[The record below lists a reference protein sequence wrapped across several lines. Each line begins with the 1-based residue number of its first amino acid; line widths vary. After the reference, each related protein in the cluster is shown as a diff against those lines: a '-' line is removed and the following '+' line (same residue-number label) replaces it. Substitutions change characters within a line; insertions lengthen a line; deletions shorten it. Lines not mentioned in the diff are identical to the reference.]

1 MRPCKLTMSAFG
13 PYAGVTVLELE
24 RLGSRGLYLIAGDT
38 GAGKTTIFDAVTYA
52 LYGAASGENREPDML
67 RSLYAD
73 PQTPTYVEM
82 EFLCRGKRYRVRR
95 CPEYLRP
102 KGRGEGMT
110 KQRAEAEL
118 YYPDGR
124 PPVTKVK
131 EVTRAVEELLGL
143 DKRQFTQVAMIAQ
156 GDFLKLLLAKTEDR
170 SRIFREIFHTRL
182 YQVLQER
189 LKDESSKLRAEYE
202 EAGRS
207 FRQYA
212 GGIRC
217 GAESL
222 YRKALEAQR
231 EKGEWIPAAEL
242 LEVLSR
248 ILEEDGEQDS
258 IAARRLGEQE
268 RQLEEINQKLGRAEA
283 ARKAQERLAQEEAAL
298 NEWEPRYAEAL
309 EQWEAEQK
317 KQPQRDALA
326 LQIQTASQRL
336 GEYDEVEA
344 LRRKQREQNRRGT
357 KIAGE
362 LERLEKEIGEIGQ
375 KMAEKKELLAE
386 WEDLETDRQE
396 LLRQR
401 QDLTHEKQQLENLN
415 KLRESCLA
423 MERELETVRRQYLKQ
438 ADKTETSRRA
448 YEKKERAFLDEQAG
462 VLATTLK
469 AGERCPVCGS
479 LDHPQPAK
487 MPEEAPTREELKKA
501 KERLAAD
508 EERTAELSRQA
519 GERNGTYGALRAQ
532 FREQME
538 GMPQT
543 GDSARPEEAAD
554 AEKAEGLPGEED
566 SAGKPNGEVDDAR
579 LGEILEARTEKNK
592 EALTETEKRLRFLTQ
607 QIAQKQE
614 IEKELP
620 KLEKEQRTRQEKQEE
635 LRREQAALQAQAGL
649 LDEQIRKGAAALEYE
664 SRKIAEEK
672 IQQMAAAKK
681 AMEQN
686 LKEIQ
691 ATYEAGKKAVERGR
705 ASVKVLKEQ
714 LAGEPEEDTDALS
727 ARRAELQESRARLN
741 AAHTE
746 ISARIAANRQ
756 AQTELERQQAQIGEL
771 EQRWAWVR
779 ALSNTANGNLP
790 GKDKIMLETYIQMAC
805 FDRTLMRANIRLMT
819 MTGGQYELAR
829 RVEAANQRSQSGL
842 ELDVIDHYNG
852 SRRSVQTLSGG
863 EAFKA
868 SLSLALGLSDEIQA
882 SAGGIQLDTMFVDE
896 GFGSLDEESLN
907 QALRALDDLSEGNRL
922 VGIISHVAELK
933 ERIDRQIVV
942 TKDRQGGSRA
952 KIIGGML

>member
-326 LQIQTASQRL
+326 LQIQTATQRL

-344 LRRKQREQNRRGT
+344 LRRKQREQNRRGA

-554 AEKAEGLPGEED
+554 AEKAEGLPGGED

-579 LGEILEARTEKNK
+579 LGEILEACTEKNK

-614 IEKELP
+614 TEKELP

-756 AQTELERQQAQIGEL
+756 ARTELERQQAQIGEL

>member
-82 EFLCRGKRYRVRR
+82 EFFCRGKRYRVRR

-242 LEVLSR
+242 LELLSR

-326 LQIQTASQRL
+326 LQIQTATQRL

-344 LRRKQREQNRRGT
+344 LRRKQREQNRRGA

-554 AEKAEGLPGEED
+554 AEKAEGLPGGED

-579 LGEILEARTEKNK
+579 LGEILEACTEKNK

-614 IEKELP
+614 TEKELP

-756 AQTELERQQAQIGEL
+756 ARTELERQQAQIGEL

>member
-82 EFLCRGKRYRVRR
+82 EFFCRGKRYRVRR

-242 LEVLSR
+242 LELLSR

-326 LQIQTASQRL
+326 LQIQTATQRL

-344 LRRKQREQNRRGT
+344 LRRKQREQNRRGA

-543 GDSARPEEAAD
+543 GDSAGPEEAAD
-554 AEKAEGLPGEED
+554 AEKAEGLPGGED

-579 LGEILEARTEKNK
+579 LGEILEACTEKNK

-614 IEKELP
+614 TEKELP